1 VHSLLL
7 SIRPEHANK
16 IFSGSKKAE
25 LRRVKPKLSK
35 ADTVLVYVS
44 SPVKALVGGF
54 EVDEVI
60 EGSPDEIWCQV
71 EKVAGVS
78 KDEFQKY
85 FVGTNKAFAI
95 MINKAWSLG
104 APLSLLELKEKWLN
118 FHPPQSYRYIT
129 VEQAAALGI

>member
-16 IFSGSKKAE
+16 IFNGSKKVE

-35 ADTVLVYVS
+35 SDTVLIYVS
-44 SPVKALVGGF
+44 SPVKALMGGF

-60 EGSPDEIWCQV
+60 EGAPDDIWCQV
-71 EKVAGVS
+71 KEIAGIT

-85 FVGTNKAFAI
+85 FAGTNKAFAI
-95 MINKAWSLG
+95 MISKTWDLET
-104 APLSLLELKEKWLN
+104 PLDLLELKSKWLN

-129 VEQAAALGI
+129 LEEAAVLGL

>member
-16 IFSGSKKAE
+16 IFSGSKKVE

-71 EKVAGVS
+71 EKVAGIS

-85 FVGTNKAFAI
+85 FAGTNKAFAI
-95 MINKAWSLG
+95 MINKTWNLG
-104 APLSLLELKEKWLN
+104 APLSLLELKAKWLN

-129 VEQAAALGI
+129 FEQAAALGI